1 MIIRIDSVFSRGYPL
16 QAVQAEVTHNNFWWT
31 CSRFVLETRLKHNRN
46 GSGQKISQRIQTDWK
61 VKDGPTQYY
70 QCVPNKVPGEG
81 CNRYTYTYKP
91 NSKSWSPGG
100 RYRVLKLHN
109 VALCP
114 GQQDAGGGH
123 VCGGLTRIDAA
134 VTEDEHEQQN
144 SDNGCNHP
152 TNSCSNHSGVQIV
165 AWFH

>member
-1 MIIRIDSVFSRGYPL
+1 M
-16 QAVQAEVTHNNFWWT
+16 VQV
-31 CSRFVLETRLKHNRN
+31 RKY
-46 GSGQKISQRIQTDWK
+46 QRIQTDWK
-61 VKDGPTQYY
+61 AKDGPTQYY

-109 VALCP
+109 VALCT